1 MTLAAGRREDQIQDA
16 NTPMRA
22 LAEKHR
28 DDLVIFVGKQG
39 ARGLAESYGFNNAIT
54 AVRGSPPL
62 LTTAHPPFA
71 RRAHA
76 APRRR
81 STTTSSRSCTRTS
94 SPPTPIRSSTRA
106 CPNPTPPP
114 PLPRGPR
121 PPSPTAFRLFGSP
134 DAVGSYQDLWYISG
148 PSEEEAN
155 KLRQPVA
162 AILIVADP
170 IPCTLAPRYRC
181 GRLPSQPT
189 GICFAQ
195 GDATC
200 RSASIF
206 SARTATRM
214 SARTRKGWPATSPAA
229 TWNMPPSGTILGWA
243 MAPSPSRS
251 RRSTSSSTESLCR
264 RRCSVGTH
272 RRSAQRKQHRQ
283 PLPCSLGI
291 ERANRRR

>member
-1 MTLAAGRREDQIQDA
+1 M
-16 NTPMRA
+16 
-22 LAEKHR
+22 
-28 DDLVIFVGKQG
+28 
-39 ARGLAESYGFNNAIT
+39 
-54 AVRGSPPL
+54 
-62 LTTAHPPFA
+62 
-71 RRAHA
+71 
-76 APRRR
+76 
-81 STTTSSRSCTRTS
+81 
-94 SPPTPIRSSTRA
+94 PTPR
-106 CPNPTPPP
+106 CE
-114 PLPRGPR
+114 PLPRSTGTIWLSSSASRGRVAWLSRTASTTPSLRCAAARPCSPPPTHLSRAELTRRRAGGVPPR
-121 PPSPTAFRLFGSP
+121 VPAAVPGHPAPLHLSDPVPVRAAKPHPTPSPPAWAATPVANAFRLFGSP